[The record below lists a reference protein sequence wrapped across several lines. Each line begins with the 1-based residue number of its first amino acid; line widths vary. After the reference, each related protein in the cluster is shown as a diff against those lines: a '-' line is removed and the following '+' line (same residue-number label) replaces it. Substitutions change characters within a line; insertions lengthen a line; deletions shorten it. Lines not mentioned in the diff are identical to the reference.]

1 MIMIETF
8 NTPAMYLSTQPVL
21 SLYSSGRTTG
31 FVLNSGVSS
40 SHAVPVYEG
49 YSLPHAILT
58 LNLAGQNLSEY
69 LMHILGERDRS
80 YIHDLKNKVDA
91 VKEKVCYVALD
102 YDAEMEKKVE
112 KTYQLPDGRV
122 ITVAQECFRCPEPLF
137 QPHLLNIDSVGIHE
151 ICNNSI
157 RKCDED
163 IHKDLYGNIVL
174 SGGNTLFPGFA
185 ERMTKEIESLANP
198 FKLPPKVK
206 VIASDPSERKYSV
219 WRGGSL
225 MASIST
231 FSNFWIS
238 KAEYDEAGP
247 SIVLR
252 KCF

>member
-1 MIMIETF
+1 MFETF
-8 NTPAMYLSTQPVL
+8 NTPAMFLSTQPVL
-21 SLYSSGRTTG
+21 SLYSSGRVTG

-58 LNLAGQNLSEY
+58 LDLAGQHLSEH
-69 LMHILGERDRS
+69 LMRILGERDRS
-80 YIHDLKNKVDA
+80 YIHDLKNEVDA
-91 VKEKVCYVALD
+91 VKEKVCYIALH
-102 YDAEMEKKVE
+102 YDAEMKKKVE
-112 KTYQLPDGRV
+112 KTYELPDGRV

-137 QPHLLNIDSVGIHE
+137 QPQYLNIDSVGIHE
-151 ICNNSI
+151 ICNNSMK
-157 RKCDED
+157 KCDED

-185 ERMTKEIESLANP
+185 ERMQKEMESLQIQS
-198 FKLPPKVK
+198 KLPPRIR
-206 VIASDPSERKYSV
+206 VIASDSSERKYSV
-219 WRGGSL
+219 WKGGSL
-225 MASIST
+225 MSSLST
-231 FSNFWIS
+231 FSNLWIS